1 MPAQSIV
8 WPILA
13 LVIVSLAVAATVI
26 FNGPTATPTPT
37 PTATA
42 TATGACIVD
51 PTETAVPYPAD
62 GTDTSNGA
70 TSNALTVSGVV
81 CSDVRPS
88 FVSSATVA
96 GR

>member
-1 MPAQSIV
+1 MTDLGAGDRVRGGRRDGDLHRADRHPN
-8 WPILA
+8 PE
-13 LVIVSLAVAATVI
+13 
-26 FNGPTATPTPT
+26 

-51 PTETAVPYPAD
+51 PTETAGPYPAD

-81 CSDVRPS
+81 RSDVHPS
-88 FVSSATVA
+88 FVSSTTVA
-96 GR
+96 GG

>member
-1 MPAQSIV
+1 M
-8 WPILA
+8 
-13 LVIVSLAVAATVI
+13 IVSVAVAATVI

-51 PTETAVPYPAD
+51 PTETAGPYPAD

-70 TSNALTVSGVV
+70 TSNVLTVSGVV
-81 CSDVRPS
+81 RRDISPS
-88 FVSSATVA
+88 FVSSTTVA
-96 GR
+96 GG

>member
-13 LVIVSLAVAATVI
+13 LVIVSVAVAATVI
-26 FNGPTATPTPT
+26 FNGPTAT

-51 PTETAVPYPAD
+51 PTETAGPYPAD

-70 TSNALTVSGVV
+70 TSNVLTVSGVV
-81 CSDVRPS
+81 RKDISPS
-88 FVSSATVA
+88 FVSSTTVA
-96 GR
+96 GG